1 MFAKDQ
7 GFALEFPQ
15 NIYNCDYIYSLA
27 DLLWSNGLLG
37 QTKFFL
43 SNRILQF

>member
-7 GFALEFPQ
+7 AFALKFPQ

-27 DLLWSNGLLG
+27 DLLCSNGLLG
-37 QTKFFL
+37 QTEFIF
-43 SNRILQF
+43 SNRISKF